1 MSGEEVPNSGQ
12 GEHRASTA
20 ANLIARYLGVS
31 GPWPWATTVVC
42 TTMIVLFLGLH
53 LTPNPSSETALNRWG
68 YLSAFQ
74 IWSGGPR
81 YLYVLLTSS
90 FLHQALGHI
99 ALNLAAIWIV
109 GRVIEPIL
117 GTKRMAWLILGSALV
132 SSAAQLAIFGN
143 TGLGASGI
151 AYGLFGFG
159 LVKRK
164 KFAEVKRL
172 FSERFIVVWL
182 TWFGAAWVIL
192 TRQIANGGHLGGLVF
207 GLCAGGALLFQEAAT
222 AQECRA
228 CGIRCPRHCS
238 GDDLSV
244 VWSLVVCNWL
254 QGTLP
259 RLLRVGSRRVRNE
272 PRGKTGSDL
281 GFKKSR
287 PSPMG

>member
-1 MSGEEVPNSGQ
+1 
-12 GEHRASTA
+12 
-20 ANLIARYLGVS
+20 
-31 GPWPWATTVVC
+31 
-42 TTMIVLFLGLH
+42 MIVLFLGLH

-99 ALNLAAIWIV
+99 ALNLVAIWIV

-132 SSAAQLAIFGN
+132 SSASQLAIFGN

-207 GLCAGGALLFQEAAT
+207 GLCAGGALLSKKRPLAKNVALAGFVVLAIALGMICPWSGAWWSAIGFRAHSLGYYEWAVDAYEMSLQIKPDQTWVLGNLARAQWAVGKRVAA
-222 AQECRA
+222 
-228 CGIRCPRHCS
+228 S
-238 GDDLSV
+238 
-244 VWSLVVCNWL
+244 
-254 QGTLP
+254 GTL
-259 RLLRVGSRRVRNE
+259 LKLRVLDADMGRQLEAELANESR
-272 PRGKTGSDL
+272 
-281 GFKKSR
+281 
-287 PSPMG
+287 